1 MKNDIADKLKAILL
15 TPLKLQVEKVSTN
28 FNRTVLNFL
37 LKTKIINEGNCCKF
51 YDLKDVWTF
60 VADIERC
67 MDTTFIADIER
78 CMDRTVM
85 ANIERCMDRTLMAD
99 IERCVERTVMA
110 DIERCMDTM
119 LMAVIEDMSDE
130 EIMETFYNEEL
141 QTTKF

>member
-78 CMDRTVM
+78 CMDRTLM
-85 ANIERCMDRTLMAD
+85 ADIERCMDRTVMADIERCIDRTLMAD
-99 IERCVERTVMA
+99 IERCMDRTVMA
-110 DIERCMDTM
+110 DIERCMD
-119 LMAVIEDMSDE
+119 
-130 EIMETFYNEEL
+130 
-141 QTTKF
+141 

>member
-78 CMDRTVM
+78 CMDRT
-85 ANIERCMDRTLMAD
+85 LMAD